1 MNRFAQEN
9 QTWSARPSRWNRIG
23 GWIALGLLGVALA
36 ACQPGGAS
44 TASTASITSTPA
56 HPATVHVPQG
66 YQGFIEVTFSATTT
80 YAQALAVLQKAG
92 LQAEV
97 QCAGPGAPADSPPHT
112 NQQPTFDTTH
122 QLSAVGMPRLTTTM
136 LSQVAA
142 APQVVSVGIAPKIFC
157 PV

>member
-9 QTWSARPSRWNRIG
+9 QTWSARPSSWNRIG
-23 GWIALGLLGVALA
+23 GWIVLGLLVVALA

-44 TASTASITSTPA
+44 TTSTSSTATTPA
-56 HPATVHVPQG
+56 HPAPVHVPPG

-80 YAQALAVLQKAG
+80 YAQALAVLQHAG
-92 LQAEV
+92 LQAEA
-97 QCAGPGAPADSPPHT
+97 QCAGPGAPVDSPPRPT
-112 NQQPTFDTTH
+112 QQPTFDQTH

-136 LSQVAA
+136 LTQAA
-142 APQVVSVGIAPKIFC
+142 SAPQVVSIGIAPKVFC